1 MPHGAL
7 FLMVSF
13 LGMPLTLTD
22 ADASLLL
29 SHLLRGNPDS
39 ALLPIIQDLQLSLA
53 ASRSGT
59 PFSTSSSGTLAEDWT
74 SGAGFRDFLG
84 CEGISDGSDV
94 EGDYQSSEGLQP
106 YCGDSEGWSEN
117 EFDVGPL
124 NNTDYLSDGLTDYLS
139 DGLSDYL
146 LDGPSGAN
154 FGVDP
159 SLVFKE
165 LINAVRLPQPSYPHI
180 THFMLIGYREMVI
193 AWVRTWM
200 RRMMT
205 ITQRHRGQE
214 TASL

>member
-1 MPHGAL
+1 
-7 FLMVSF
+7 
-13 LGMPLTLTD
+13 MPLTLTD

-59 PFSTSSSGTLAEDWT
+59 PFSTGSSGTLAEDWT
-74 SGAGFRDFLG
+74 PGAGFKDFLG

-124 NNTDYLSDGLTDYLS
+124 NNTDYLSDSLSDYLS
-139 DGLSDYL
+139 DG
-146 LDGPSGAN
+146 PSFGAN

-165 LINAVRLPQPSYPHI
+165 LINAVRLPQPSYPRI

-193 AWVRTWM
+193 AWVITWM
-200 RRMMT
+200 TRMMR
-205 ITQRHRGQE
+205 ITRGHRGQE

>member
-1 MPHGAL
+1 
-7 FLMVSF
+7 
-13 LGMPLTLTD
+13 MPLTLTD

-53 ASRSGT
+53 TSRSGT
-59 PFSTSSSGTLAEDWT
+59 PFSTTSSGTLAEDWT
-74 SGAGFRDFLG
+74 PGAGFRDFLG

-117 EFDVGPL
+117 EFDVGPF
-124 NNTDYLSDGLTDYLS
+124 NNTDYLSDCLS

-146 LDGPSGAN
+146 SDGPSSGAN

-159 SLVFKE
+159 SLVFNE

-180 THFMLIGYREMVI
+180 NHFMLIGYREMVI
-193 AWVRTWM
+193 AWVITWTTWM
-200 RRMMT
+200 MR
-205 ITQRHRGQE
+205 ITRRHRGQE

>member
-1 MPHGAL
+1 
-7 FLMVSF
+7 
-13 LGMPLTLTD
+13 MPLTLTD

-74 SGAGFRDFLG
+74 LGPGFRDFLG

-106 YCGDSEGWSEN
+106 YCDDSEGWSEN
-117 EFDVGPL
+117 EFDIGPL
-124 NNTDYLSDGLTDYLS
+124 NNTDYLSDGLSDYLS
-139 DGLSDYL
+139 DG
-146 LDGPSGAN
+146 PSCGAN

-165 LINAVRLPQPSYPHI
+165 LINVVHLPQLYLPQLHLPQPSCPYI
-180 THFMLIGYREMVI
+180 THFMLIGYRKMVI
-193 AWVRTWM
+193 IWVIMKVMIKMM
-200 RRMMT
+200 RIIRC
-205 ITQRHRGQE
+205 H
-214 TASL
+214 